1 MQYLLINV
9 NALHI
14 FTTKHIT
21 SKLLGDKNKDNMQ
34 ETTILWADD
43 EIDLLKPHILFLGE
57 KGYKVTT
64 VTNGNDAIEEFKK
77 HYFDLVFLDENMP
90 GLTGLE
96 TLSQIKSISND
107 VPIVLITKNEEEYLM
122 EDAIGSKIDDYLIK
136 PVHPK
141 QILLTIKKLTENK
154 RLVTEKTTMAYQQDF
169 RTLGMSLNDHLSYQE
184 WVEVYKK
191 LIYWE
196 LELEALQDSGMHEIL
211 TLQKAEAN
219 VQFCKFVEKNYINWL
234 KNPDDA
240 PVNSPQL
247 FKKKVFPKLDSK
259 NIPVFFILIDNL
271 RYDQFRIINPLIAE
285 YFRMEEEDT
294 YYSILPTATQYAR
307 NAIFSGLMPLE
318 MESRYPQMWQNDED
332 EGGKNLY
339 EANFLADHLKRV
351 LRREVKHS
359 YNKILNIDEGRALN
373 ESVNNL
379 MNNELNVVV
388 YNFVDML
395 SHARTDMHMIR
406 ELASDDAAYRSLT
419 LSWFEHSPL
428 YDLLKYLSQKQVKV
442 IITTDHGT
450 IRVKNPSKIIGD
462 RNTNTNLR
470 YKQGKNLNFNPKEV
484 FHIRNPHDAQLPKL
498 HVSSSFVFAKNDSYF
513 VYPNNYN
520 HFVNFYNETFQHG
533 GISLEEMII
542 PIVTY
547 TSR

>member
-1 MQYLLINV
+1 MQ
-9 NALHI
+9 
-14 FTTKHIT
+14 
-21 SKLLGDKNKDNMQ
+21 D
-34 ETTILWADD
+34 TTILWADD
-43 EIDLLKPHILFLGE
+43 EIDLLKPHILFLTD
-57 KGYKVTT
+57 KGYKVQT
-64 VTNGNDAIEEFKK
+64 VTNGADAVELFKNN
-77 HYFDLVFLDENMP
+77 YFDLVFLDENMP

-96 TLSQIKSISND
+96 TLSEIKNINAD

-136 PVHPK
+136 PVNPK

-169 RTLGMSLNDHLSYQE
+169 RTLGMTLNDNLSYQE
-184 WVEVYKK
+184 WVDVYKK

-196 LELEALQDSGMHEIL
+196 LELEKLQDNGMHQIL

-219 VQFCKFVEKNYINWL
+219 VQFSKFIEKNYLDWL
-234 KNPDDA
+234 KNPDKA
-240 PVNSPQL
+240 PITSTQL
-247 FKKKVFPKLDSK
+247 FKKKVFPQLDGAG
-259 NIPVFFILIDNL
+259 PVFFILIDNL
-271 RYDQFRIINPLIAE
+271 RYDQYRIIHPLISE
-285 YFRMEEEDT
+285 YFRLEEEDT

-307 NAIFSGLMPLE
+307 NAIFSGLMPLD
-318 MESRYPQMWQNDED
+318 MEKRFPQLWQNDED
-332 EGGKNLY
+332 EGGKNLH
-339 EANFLADHLKRV
+339 EDAFLADHIKRV
-351 LRREVKHS
+351 LRKECKHS
-359 YNKILNIDEGRALN
+359 YTKILNIDEGRALN
-373 ESVNNL
+373 DTVSNL
-379 MNNELNVVV
+379 MKNELNVVV

-395 SHARTDMHMIR
+395 SHARTDMQMIR

-428 YDLLKYLSQKQVKV
+428 YDLLKFLSQKQVKIV
-442 IITTDHGT
+442 ITTDHGT

-470 YKQGKNLNFNPKEV
+470 YKQGKNLNYNAKEV
-484 FHIRNPHDAQLPKL
+484 FYIRNPHDAMLPRL
-498 HVSSSFVFAKNDSYF
+498 HLSSSFVFAKDDYYF

-542 PIVTY
+542 PISTY
-547 TSR
+547 TSK